1 MVDAITSYNANKPV
15 NPKKDYTINW
25 NMLTVD
31 EIKEYDNAGVEV
43 PEYIKKWAEYIE
55 HLDNVP
61 DDVTYISYAQDHK
74 IIDNSII
81 SKLPF
86 ESNKVVEF
94 ATEKGIYE
102 GLCQDTIGSIKN
114 KAKQL
119 DMIMNLAEK
128 EVGEAEI
135 SKDGLIDRIQT
146 LQQRAAALKNNKK
159 DPLAPMEIIDI
170 NNQIKAYG
178 ENGVNVMDM
187 RLIALQNIGGDVGEA
202 YELIKGA
209 NSLAQTVVDQASRD
223 LLSRAKFNSY
233 SKQLKELSKEHKRDF
248 KSASD
253 EQEQYV
259 DTVGGYKN
267 DVGSSANQFIPPGS
281 EVETSS
287 LDGTGNNSN
296 NGNNGNN
303 DILNN
308 DKKAQKSKTTEKSK
322 AEKSKTLADEK
333 ILTDPNEILKRKQKR
348 GEA

>member
-15 NPKKDYTINW
+15 NPKKDYTVNW
-25 NMLTVD
+25 NNLTVD
-31 EIKEYDNAGVEV
+31 EIKEYEKIGAEV

-61 DDVTYISYAQDHK
+61 DDVTYISYAKEHDLN
-74 IIDNSII
+74 DTSLLSNLSLVPNSLIQLT
-81 SKLPF
+81 S
-86 ESNKVVEF
+86 ENNVYD
-94 ATEKGIYE
+94 GI
-102 GLCQDTIGSIKN
+102 CQDTINSIKTQ
-114 KAKQL
+114 AQQL

-128 EVGEAEI
+128 EVAEAES
-135 SKDGLIDRIQT
+135 SKDGIIDRIQT
-146 LQQRAAALKNNKK
+146 LQQNAAALKNNKK
-159 DPLAPMEIIDI
+159 DPLAPMEIINI

-178 ENGVNVMDM
+178 ENGVNIMDL
-187 RLIALQNIGGDVGEA
+187 RLISLQNIGGDVSES
-202 YELIKGA
+202 YELIRGA
-209 NSLAQTVVDQASRD
+209 NSLAQTVAKQATSDIRTFV
-223 LLSRAKFNSY
+223 KFNSY

-281 EVETSS
+281 EVETNS
-287 LDGTGNNSN
+287 LDGIGN

-308 DKKAQKSKTTEKSK
+308 EKKEQNAKTTEKSK